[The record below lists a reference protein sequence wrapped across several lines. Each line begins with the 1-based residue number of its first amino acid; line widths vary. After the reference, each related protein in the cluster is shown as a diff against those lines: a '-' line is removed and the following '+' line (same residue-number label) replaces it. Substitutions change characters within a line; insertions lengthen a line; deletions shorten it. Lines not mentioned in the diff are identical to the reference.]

1 MKFINFI
8 SKLDLKNYD
17 LVLLNQII
25 NSGSSFLV
33 SLLLVSFLGL
43 EKFGLFTV
51 FWIIFLLI
59 NTFQLS
65 VIVSPMM
72 TNSDLYTSDLKAYYY
87 GGTFVQQIF
96 LTLLFLILIKF
107 FFFFGSLVSINN
119 QIYALQN
126 IFLLII
132 FTSQIY
138 QFFRRFFFSE
148 KMYGVS
154 IVIDIIINITLF
166 SLLIYLFKTNEL
178 NLEKVFYSYFISFL
192 VGTLLVIPYV
202 KKFNFSFKSF
212 VDSTKVNFKISKWT
226 TLTSIMQWFSGNLW
240 LINSGI
246 ILGSYV
252 LGAIRACQTIINL
265 SNLLFQ
271 SFENFFPPK
280 LTHIYKSE
288 GSKSMNEYIKKIN
301 ISGFILL
308 SVFAVILSLGSKNI
322 LEFFYGPEVS
332 QFYYLLIFL
341 SILLPFTFVNFF
353 YNFGLRTLMNTKPIF
368 LSYLFSSLFS
378 ISLSQYIIA
387 NYQEKGFIFGLI
399 TTQLIVLFFTYNGYR
414 KTLNN
419 AKNF

>member
-17 LVLLNQII
+17 LILLNQII
-25 NSGSSFLV
+25 TSGSSFLV
-33 SLLLVSFLGL
+33 SLFLVNILGL
-43 EKFGLFTV
+43 ENFGLFTV
-51 FWIIFLLI
+51 LWLVFLLI
-59 NTFQLS
+59 NTLQLS

-72 TNSDLYTSDLKAYYY
+72 TNSSLYTSDLKAYYY
-87 GGTFVQQIF
+87 GGTFAQQIF
-96 LTLLFLILIKF
+96 LILVILILVKF
-107 FFFFGSLVSINN
+107 FFFFGNLVSIDSR
-119 QIYALQN
+119 IYALQN

-148 KMYGVS
+148 KMYVVP
-154 IVIDIIINITLF
+154 IVIDTIIYITLF
-166 SLLIYLFKTNEL
+166 SFLIYHFKTNEL
-178 NLEKVFYSYFISFL
+178 NLEKVFYSYFISFF
-192 VGTLLVIPYV
+192 VGLLLVIPYV

-212 VDSTKVNFKISKWT
+212 TDSAKVNFKISKWI

-246 ILGSYV
+246 ILGSYF
-252 LGAIRACQTIINL
+252 LGAIRACQTITNL

-301 ISGFILL
+301 INGFILL
-308 SVFAVILSLGSKNI
+308 SVFVVILSLGSKYV

-341 SILLPFTFVNFF
+341 SILLPFTFISFF
-353 YNFGLRTLMNTKPIF
+353 YRFGLRTLMITRPIF
-368 LSYLFSSLFS
+368 LSYLISSIFTVIAS
-378 ISLSQYIIA
+378 KFIIT
-387 NYQEKGFIFGLI
+387 NYNEIGFAIGFIFN
-399 TTQLIVLFFTYNGYR
+399 QLIILFFTYYGYI
-414 KTLNN
+414 KMLN
-419 AKNF
+419 KITK

>member
-33 SLLLVSFLGL
+33 SLFLVSFLGL

-51 FWIIFLLI
+51 LWIIFLLI
-59 NTFQLS
+59 NTLQLS

-72 TNSDLYTSDLKAYYY
+72 TNSGLYASDLKAYYY
-87 GGTFVQQIF
+87 GGAFVQQIF
-96 LTLLFLILIKF
+96 LTLVFLILIKF

-126 IFLLII
+126 VFLLII

-138 QFFRRFFFSE
+138 QFFRRFFLNE

-166 SLLIYLFKTNEL
+166 SLLIYFFKTNEL

-212 VDSTKVNFKISKWT
+212 ADSTKVNFKISKWI

-252 LGAIRACQTIINL
+252 LGAIRACQTITNIC
-265 SNLLFQ
+265 NLLFQ

-341 SILLPFTFVNFF
+341 SILLPFTFISFF
-353 YNFGLRTLMNTKPIF
+353 YRFGLRTLMNTRPIF
-368 LSYLFSSLFS
+368 LSYLFPS
-378 ISLSQYIIA
+378 IFTVIASKFIIT
-387 NYQEKGFIFGLI
+387 NYNEIGFAIGLI
-399 TTQLIVLFFTYNGYR
+399 FNQLIILFFTYYGYI
-414 KTLNN
+414 KILN
-419 AKNF
+419 KITK